1 MSPPQM
7 AAALLNKA
15 AAAAPPQSTR
25 PARPRLVALSA
36 LAHFFQLARTLVLPA
51 LAWLMLVAAPLAA
64 LAATDET
71 TPAPRQAASDA
82 MLDVGNPGQQSVL
95 LTHHFDVME
104 DASAQLRLDDVR
116 SSALAGKFVRDTG
129 AGEALSFGYTPSA
142 YWLRLRLRN
151 DSDAEVEKM
160 LSIGYGLISDI
171 RLYQPGVNGYY
182 QETRTGLLYPFAGR
196 PYPSRIFV
204 FPLKLM
210 PHAQQTLYFR
220 VQSNIAILVPAK
232 LWSKAA
238 FYDNERNEYMV
249 QTCYFGMVIAMVLF
263 NLLLALLL
271 RETIYMRYI
280 LYMSCMAL
288 AIGCE
293 NGLTTQYLWPNAP
306 VWAEMAADTLSTFA
320 LCGMLMFTREMLT
333 TKTSHPKIDLLLRIL
348 IGMQA
353 LTLLAVLISF
363 VDCAKYATQAAEIS
377 GMTIL
382 LVGIYCAIRRQRSA
396 WFFLAAFTPFI
407 IGGMLTSLRT
417 EGSLPSNFL
426 TANGVQIG
434 SALEM
439 LLLAFALA
447 DRFNNIM
454 KGREQAQKQALA
466 AQQSLLENLQSSERM
481 LEKRIY
487 ERTSDLA
494 TSVANLAQVNEELQ
508 QAWLATE
515 SSRQQLEQARAQ
527 STKAMEDLRSFE
539 PRLLQSEKMAAL
551 GQLVTGIANEI
562 NVPLRMVKANGK
574 HIGAAMHKVFQNLP
588 TLFRILTGAQMALF
602 LQMIRHGGKPE
613 SMPGPSDTR
622 KISQQLQQAGTPN
635 ARHAARMLIDL
646 NVQSSLPDFIPL
658 MQHPQSELIIDTA
671 YQAAVVIHGTE
682 KINTAVDQV
691 SKIVFALKSFSHF
704 DMLETKIE
712 SDLPDGMETILTIH
726 QNQFKHGITLVRDF
740 QPIPRVACLP
750 GELNQVWNNLIQNA
764 LDAMPNHGTLTV
776 GMAHIGDEVVV
787 SVTDTGC
794 GIEARHIGRIF
805 EAFYTTK
812 GNSRNNGLGL
822 CIVRKIIDK
831 HGGKILVES
840 EPGQGSCFRVHLPCS
855 RLKQGQER

>member
-1 MSPPQM
+1 MSSLLLTMLVRQVR
-7 AAALLNKA
+7 ALCV
-15 AAAAPPQSTR
+15 PM
-25 PARPRLVALSA
+25 
-36 LAHFFQLARTLVLPA
+36 
-51 LAWLMLVAAPLAA
+51 LAWLLLALPPLAA
-64 LAATDET
+64 LAASAE
-71 TPAPRQAASDA
+71 PGIAASA
-82 MLDVGNPGQQSVL
+82 MTNAVLDVGNPGQQWIL
-95 LTHHFDVME
+95 LTHHFDVLE
-104 DASAQLRLDDVR
+104 DPDARLSLDDVR
-116 SSALAGKFVRDTG
+116 GSAVASRFVRDTG
-129 AGEALSFGYTPSA
+129 AGEALSFGYTRSA

-151 DSDAEVEKM
+151 DSNAEVEKM

-171 RLYQPGVNGYY
+171 RLYQPLANGDY
-182 QETRTGLLYPFAGR
+182 QETRTGLAYPFASR

-204 FPLKLM
+204 FPLKLA

-232 LWSKAA
+232 LWSKTA
-238 FYDNERNEYMV
+238 FHDNERNEYMV
-249 QTCYFGMVIAMVLF
+249 QTCYFGMVIAMLLF

-271 RETIYMRYI
+271 RESIYVRYV
-280 LYMSCMAL
+280 LYMSGMAL

-293 NGLTTQYLWPNAP
+293 NGLTTQYLWPNLP

-320 LCGMLMFTREMLT
+320 LGGMLMFTREMLT

-353 LTLLAVLISF
+353 LTLVAVVVSF
-363 VDCAKYATQAAEIS
+363 ADCAKYATLAAEIS

-396 WFFLAAFTPFI
+396 WFFLAAFAPFI

-417 EGSLPSNFL
+417 DGTLPSNFL

-454 KGREQAQKQALA
+454 KGREEAQKQALE
-466 AQQSLLENLQSSERM
+466 AQQRLLENLQSSERM

-494 TSVANLAQVNEELQ
+494 TSVANLAQANEELQ

-527 STKAMEDLRSFE
+527 STRAMEDLRSFE

-574 HIGAAMHKVFQNLP
+574 HIAGAMHKVFLNLP
-588 TLFRILTGAQMALF
+588 RLFKILSGEQMALF
-602 LQMIRHGGKPE
+602 LQMIKHGGKPE

-622 KISQQLQQAGTPN
+622 KISQQLQLAGTPN

-646 NVQSSLPDFIPL
+646 NVQSSLPAFIPL

-691 SKIVFALKSFSHF
+691 SKIVLALKSFSHF
-704 DMLETKIE
+704 DLLETKIE
-712 SDLPDGMETILTIH
+712 SDLLEGIETILTIH
-726 QNQFKHGITLVRDF
+726 QNQFKHGITLIRDYH
-740 QPIPRVACLP
+740 PIPRVACLP

-764 LDAMPNHGTLTV
+764 LDAMPDKGTLTV
-776 GMAHIGDEVVV
+776 GLEHIGDEVVV
-787 SVTDTGC
+787 SVLDTGC
-794 GIEARHIGRIF
+794 GIEAQHIGRIF

-822 CIVRKIIDK
+822 CIVRKIVDK
-831 HGGKILVES
+831 HGGSIQVES
-840 EPGQGSCFRVHLPCS
+840 QPGMGSCFRVHLPCQI
-855 RLKQGQER
+855 KP